1 MRDDLLPVLAC
12 PVCREPLARTG
23 GGQAGCAN
31 GHRFDEAKQG
41 HLTLLPAKRRALTA
55 DTPEMVDARI
65 RFLGRGHYAPVERAL
80 AAVVAASDAPGIVLD
95 VGGPAYRRTRYLAR
109 TEAVRSDACRRG
121 PGRLGVALDLSAVA
135 VRRAARVHERAGAV
149 VGDVTER
156 LPVVDGAAA
165 VVLDVFAPRN
175 QREYARVLHADGVLV
190 VVTPRAGHLAEL
202 AEATISVD
210 PEKERRLHD
219 SLTPSF
225 VLRSSEDLT
234 WTMELSPRTSTT
246 SCTWARATTTSR
258 RTRCSRPTTV
268 TAAVTVSTWTPT
280 PERSG
285 PAAVDGQF
293 RSLDDES
300 GRRSPRI
307 ANRIRHRQERERTS
321 ERPPVRRPAGPP
333 ARRSAGTPA
342 RRSAGHALRRS
353 RDVEG
358 PDHTEAVAELPGE
371 R

>member
-1 MRDDLLPVLAC
+1 VRDDLLPMLAC
-12 PVCREPLARTG
+12 PVCAEPLGRVD
-23 GGQAGCAN
+23 GGQVGCPN

-55 DTPEMVDARI
+55 DTPEMVDARL

-80 AAVVAASDAPGIVLD
+80 AAIVADATAPGIVLD
-95 VGGPAYRRTRYLAR
+95 VGSGPGTYLAHALR
-109 TEAVRSDACRRG
+109 AADGRLGVAPDALAPVGRQPTR
-121 PGRLGVALDLSAVA
+121 RLGVALDLSAVA
-135 VRRAARVHERAGAV
+135 IRRAARAHERAGAV

-165 VVLDVFAPRN
+165 VLLDVFAPRN
-175 QREYARVLHADGVLV
+175 QTEYARVLHADGVLA

-234 WTMELSPRTSTT
+234 WSMELSAEDVHDVVHMGPSHHHV
-246 SCTWARATTTSR
+246 AADAVFE
-258 RTRCSRPTTV
+258 PATV

-280 PERSG
+280 R
-285 PAAVDGQF
+285 
-293 RSLDDES
+293 
-300 GRRSPRI
+300 
-307 ANRIRHRQERERTS
+307 
-321 ERPPVRRPAGPP
+321 
-333 ARRSAGTPA
+333 
-342 RRSAGHALRRS
+342 
-353 RDVEG
+353 
-358 PDHTEAVAELPGE
+358 
-371 R
+371 

>member
-23 GGQAGCAN
+23 SGQAGCAN

-80 AAVVAASDAPGIVLD
+80 AAVVGAAEAPGVVLD
-95 VGGPAYRRTRYLAR
+95 VGAGPGTYLAH
-109 TEAVRSDACRRG
+109 ALDADG
-121 PGRLGVALDLSAVA
+121 ADGRLGVALDLSAVA
-135 VRRAARVHERAGAV
+135 VRRAARVHARAGAV

-156 LPVVDGAAA
+156 LPVVDAAAA

-190 VVTPRAGHLAEL
+190 VVTPRTGHLAEL

-225 VLRSSEDLT
+225 VQRSSEDLT
-234 WTMELSPRTSTT
+234 WTMDLDAADVHDVVHMGPSHHHVAPD
-246 SCTWARATTTSR
+246 AVFA
-258 RTRCSRPTTV
+258 PTTV

-280 PERSG
+280 
-285 PAAVDGQF
+285 A
-293 RSLDDES
+293 
-300 GRRSPRI
+300 
-307 ANRIRHRQERERTS
+307 
-321 ERPPVRRPAGPP
+321 
-333 ARRSAGTPA
+333 
-342 RRSAGHALRRS
+342 
-353 RDVEG
+353 
-358 PDHTEAVAELPGE
+358 
-371 R
+371 

>member
-1 MRDDLLPVLAC
+1 MRPYAGPVRDDLLPVLAC

-23 GGQAGCAN
+23 SGQAGCAN

-80 AAVVAASDAPGIVLD
+80 AAVVGATEAPGVVLD
-95 VGGPAYRRTRYLAR
+95 VGAGPGTYLAH
-109 TEAVRSDACRRG
+109 ALDADG
-121 PGRLGVALDLSAVA
+121 ADGRLGVALDLSAVA
-135 VRRAARVHERAGAV
+135 VRRAARVHARAGAV

-156 LPVVDGAAA
+156 LPVVDAAAA

-190 VVTPRAGHLAEL
+190 VVTPRTGHLVEL

-225 VLRSSEDLT
+225 VQRSSEDLT
-234 WTMELSPRTSTT
+234 WTMDLDAADVHDVVHMGPSHHHVAPD
-246 SCTWARATTTSR
+246 AVFA
-258 RTRCSRPTTV
+258 PTTV

-280 PERSG
+280 
-285 PAAVDGQF
+285 A
-293 RSLDDES
+293 
-300 GRRSPRI
+300 
-307 ANRIRHRQERERTS
+307 
-321 ERPPVRRPAGPP
+321 
-333 ARRSAGTPA
+333 
-342 RRSAGHALRRS
+342 
-353 RDVEG
+353 
-358 PDHTEAVAELPGE
+358 
-371 R
+371 